1 MKLDLFL
8 DSSSR
13 RRGKDSVCESDEPK
27 STSHVTAS
35 DVGRLSRPLGIAVA
49 TAVLLGCSPSGSPTA
64 VTAAVEQDESGGSTT
79 TDAPPPATSS
89 TSEDSPP
96 GRCQRDDG
104 SFASDGST
112 RGTGDQRVKCEQGEW
127 IPYPAQTTTSTTVAV
142 ADGVV
147 TNLFLIGELEQE
159 SRDPAI
165 TEFREALADF
175 IVLLGYER
183 VDVVG
188 GSAPDEDGL
197 ILFISATSG
206 YRSEVNQLDATV
218 DLVSQLALNFWG
230 PDFFGATTESG
241 NGAVALRL
249 VSDGREFLITG
260 DKMIRINQRFLS
272 SRDALGI

>member
-1 MKLDLFL
+1 L
-8 DSSSR
+8 
-13 RRGKDSVCESDEPK
+13 
-27 STSHVTAS
+27 
-35 DVGRLSRPLGIAVA
+35 A
-49 TAVLLGCSPSGSPTA
+49 TAVLFGCSSSGSPTD
-64 VTAAVEQDESGGSTT
+64 VTVALEQDESEVPTTTEVAPPAESTT
-79 TDAPPPATSS
+79 
-89 TSEDSPP
+89 SEASPP

-112 RGTGDQRVKCEQGEW
+112 RGTGDQRVKCNQGEW
-127 IPYPAQTTTSTTVAV
+127 IPYPAQTTSTTVAGP
-142 ADGVV
+142 DGVV
-147 TNLFLIGELEQE
+147 TNLFLIGELERE

-175 IVLLGYER
+175 IVVLGYER

-188 GSAPDEDGL
+188 GSASDEEGL
-197 ILFISATSG
+197 ILLISATSG
-206 YRSEVNQLDATV
+206 YRSEVNQLEATV

-230 PDFFGATTESG
+230 PNFFGATTDSG